1 MDLENWSKN
10 APEEPVKL
18 CPLFFFV
25 AAHFLELS
33 ELHNLQHISTEHYDC
48 FVEHFVSLGF
58 DQKRESK
65 EFTIEE
71 KLQVMQSIAEELPVS
86 FDVKKLELKL
96 WPTSETEYDMFG
108 KAIKKQVQLT
118 VPSSSK
124 PKYDK
129 DAPSERKGMD
139 ILEKVSR
146 NPVELSIPSPN
157 KQNCERRKYE
167 DAPARH
173 DEEVEILSLGDD
185 SKVKLGVVSYNTVLG
200 RNGRPDDALQLFDR
214 MCREYY

>member
-10 APEEPVKL
+10 APEEPEKL
-18 CPLFFFV
+18 CPLLFV
-25 AAHFLELS
+25 AAAHFLELS

-65 EFTIEE
+65 EFTIME

-108 KAIKKQVQLT
+108 KALKKQVQLT

-129 DAPSERKGMD
+129 MLQVEEKTRISWRRFPGIQWNCQSLHPTSKTVKENMKLHLHATTRK
-139 ILEKVSR
+139 
-146 NPVELSIPSPN
+146 
-157 KQNCERRKYE
+157 
-167 DAPARH
+167 
-173 DEEVEILSLGDD
+173 
-185 SKVKLGVVSYNTVLG
+185 
-200 RNGRPDDALQLFDR
+200 
-214 MCREYY
+214 